1 MPIGINI
8 ISLQKPTRPS
18 VLSSLA
24 AATTFSE
31 PGLSPNSSLSS
42 HKDDA
47 VDLLNLDVGS
57 KQERFDLIAFFFYYF
72 LKPQYLSVRRYLDKM
87 KMDKTRTSPSG
98 VVAGGGTSIVSMH
111 QINNLLKS
119 DGKRAAAAATDN
131 NSGSV
136 HRSPS
141 IREVCKNWIE
151 QKKK

>member
-57 KQERFDLIAFFFYYF
+57 KQERFDLIAFFFIIF
-72 LKPQYLSVRRYLDKM
+72 SNHNICLCAD
-87 KMDKTRTSPSG
+87 
-98 VVAGGGTSIVSMH
+98 I
-111 QINNLLKS
+111 
-119 DGKRAAAAATDN
+119 
-131 NSGSV
+131 
-136 HRSPS
+136 
-141 IREVCKNWIE
+141 
-151 QKKK
+151 